1 MSPAREPSPP
11 PRTPLTGPLLATVAI
26 TGLAGAA
33 VLVWALVAGLG
44 RSKPVGDGR
53 DPRTYGFD
61 LGSLVEDPGFAASGQ
76 PRDFMPS
83 LDRPEI
89 LRGDEVSEYN
99 RTHRRRPVVSADRVV
114 GVVVAGEARAYPV
127 PLLEAHEIVNDEL
140 GGVPIAV
147 SFSPLADLAVVF
159 DRRLGGSTREFGL
172 SGLMLDSAHLLY
184 DRGSEAGPAESPS
197 LWSPLR
203 LRAVA
208 GEDSGEALTL
218 VPLVSIAR
226 WADWLA
232 AHPETTVAVG
242 DEGSRLRDRRI
253 DYTHELTRPGLT
265 FPVAGLD
272 AASLAALDESAW
284 KRLKAPA
291 VAVQAP
297 DRSWRVIDLD
307 ALGSQPGDRRS
318 SLEALVIEGL
328 NLRIRVGHDGRT
340 AIAMADEAGLS
351 AGTVS
356 IPCLRFAADRIV
368 AAAEPTA
375 SAPD

>member
-1 MSPAREPSPP
+1 M
-11 PRTPLTGPLLATVAI
+11 LGPLLATVAI
-26 TGLAGAA
+26 TVVAGAA

-44 RSKPVGDGR
+44 RTKPLGDGH
-53 DPRTYGFD
+53 DPRSYGFE
-61 LGSLVEDPGFAASGQ
+61 LGTLVEDPGFAVSGR

-83 LDRPEI
+83 LDRPQV
-89 LRGDEVSEYN
+89 LRGDEIAEYN

-114 GVVVAGEARAYPV
+114 GVVVAGEARAYPI

-184 DRGSEAGPAESPS
+184 DRAVDPAEAEASS

-208 GEDSGEALTL
+208 GADSGESLTL

-226 WADWLA
+226 WSDWLA
-232 AHPETTVAVG
+232 EHPETTVAVG

-253 DYTHELTRPGLT
+253 DYTRELTRPGLT

-272 AASLAALDESAW
+272 KTTQAALDESDW
-284 KRLKAPA
+284 SRLKAPSIA
-291 VAVQAP
+291 MRSP
-297 DRSWRVIDLD
+297 NGSWRVIDLGSLD
-307 ALGSQPGDRRS
+307 ADGGAEGPGSEVVPIDGLAIGLRFGRDR
-318 SLEALVIEGL
+318 
-328 NLRIRVGHDGRT
+328 RT
-340 AIAMADEAGLS
+340 AIVVADGAGAS
-351 AGTVS
+351 SGIVS
-356 IPCLRFAADRIV
+356 IPCLRFAADRLV
-368 AAAEPTA
+368 AAAKPAAPA
-375 SAPD
+375 SD